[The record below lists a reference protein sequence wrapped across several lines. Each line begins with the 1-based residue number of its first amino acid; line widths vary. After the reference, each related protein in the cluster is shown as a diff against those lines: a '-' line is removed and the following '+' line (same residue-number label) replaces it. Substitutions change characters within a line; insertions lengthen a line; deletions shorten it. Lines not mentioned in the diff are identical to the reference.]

1 MAGEEV
7 TKEDAESILKKEIEL
22 LRQELS
28 SVKELISGLSN
39 TIATS
44 KQENPTNDSKDTPRA
59 PLFSTGNEGVPT
71 DQQTDA
77 EATQQTISKAG
88 HDVFSMVENLKSD
101 LKVKFRNLTK
111 QEFKVFSAV
120 YILEEEQ
127 GNVDYRNLAKY
138 LNLTESSMRDY
149 IMKLQKKGIPVV
161 KTKVANKK
169 VLLNIRQELRQIA
182 PLDALMKVREPI
194 FK

>member
-1 MAGEEV
+1 
-7 TKEDAESILKKEIEL
+7 
-22 LRQELS
+22 
-28 SVKELISGLSN
+28 
-39 TIATS
+39 
-44 KQENPTNDSKDTPRA
+44 
-59 PLFSTGNEGVPT
+59 
-71 DQQTDA
+71 
-77 EATQQTISKAG
+77 
-88 HDVFSMVENLKSD
+88 MVENLKSD